1 MRFRFGRRLRWIF
14 GAVAVAVA
22 IWLGASY
29 AVAVNLTRRAQP
41 QRDEPAPQLAWGMLE
56 PTRLITSDGQELG
69 AWFVEGRKDCP
80 AVLILHGNGANRGSC
95 LDEAEL
101 AASTG
106 CAVLLITLRAHGDS
120 TGETNDFGFSAR
132 HDVLAAVDWLHGKC
146 PDRPIVVW
154 GQSLGSAAALFAAET
169 LTNQIAGYILE
180 CPYRDLRTATRNRTR
195 RYLPPILD
203 QLAYAGFLVVAPA
216 VIPNFDE
223 ISPFHAASKLPA
235 PARVLVL
242 AGSADQ
248 RATPAEAKA
257 IADAIGARA
266 ELVVFPDADHL
277 ALATREPEKYRKVVT
292 DFLERCKSSQ
302 APAAVE

>member
-1 MRFRFGRRLRWIF
+1 MRFRLGCRLRWIL
-14 GAVAVAVA
+14 GAVAVAIV

-29 AVAVNLTRRAQP
+29 AVAVKLTRRAQP
-41 QRDEPAPQLAWGMLE
+41 QRDEPAAQLPWGTLE
-56 PTRLITSDGQELG
+56 SLRLSTSDRQELG

-80 AVLILHGNGANRGSC
+80 AALILHGNGANRGSC

-132 HDVLAAVDWLHGKC
+132 HDVLAAVDWLHEKS

-154 GQSLGSAAALFAAET
+154 GQSLGSAAALFAAEA
-169 LTNQIAGYILE
+169 LSNQIAGYILE

-203 QLAYAGFLVVAPA
+203 QLAYSGFLVVAPA

-223 ISPFHAASKLPA
+223 ISPLSAAAKVPA
-235 PARVLVL
+235 TVPVLVL

-277 ALATREPEKYRKVVT
+277 ALAIREPEKYRRVVT
-292 DFLERCKSSQ
+292 DFLSSCKSTRP
-302 APAAVE
+302 PASVE